1 MSYKYPKSMKS
12 VFKNINLDIK
22 KFDIIGIT
30 GPSGAGKSTFINCL
44 IGLLKPHSGEIN
56 IDQIVYLTILEHGK
70 INRICAT
77 TSIFNR

>member
-1 MSYKYPKSMKS
+1 MKS

-44 IGLLKPHSGEIN
+44 IGLLKPTSGEIN
-56 IDQIVYLTILEHGK
+56 IDQE
-70 INRICAT
+70 
-77 TSIFNR
+77 SIFDNLRTWQNKIGYVFNKYF